1 MKIGVTGATGQLGSI
16 VVEKLKAKVSK
27 ENIIALARTPGK
39 AANLGVET
47 REFDYNNPE
56 NLKIA
61 LKGID
66 QLLLISS
73 NEIGQRAQ
81 HHGNVIEAAKIA
93 GVKWIVYTSLLHADT
108 SSLNLAGEHLAT
120 EKALKESG
128 IQFTLLRNGW
138 YSENYVG
145 SIQSALA
152 GGAFL
157 GSAGDGKISSAAR
170 ADFAEA
176 AVAVLTSEGHQGKIY
191 ELAGDEAYTLSELAA
206 EISKQ
211 TGKNIPYKNLPEIE
225 YANMLK
231 SFGVPEGLAFAIA
244 NWDTS
249 ISKGDLFDNDHIL
262 SKLIGRKTTP
272 ISQTVKDSL
281 NTSK

>member
-1 MKIGVTGATGQLGSI
+1 MKIGVTGATGHFGSMA
-16 VVEKLKAKVSK
+16 VEKLKAKVSK
-27 ENIIALARTPGK
+27 ENIVALVRTPDK
-39 AANLGVET
+39 AVNLGVET
-47 REFDYNNPE
+47 REFDYNNTE

-61 LKGID
+61 LNGID
-66 QLLLISS
+66 QLLLVSS
-73 NEIGQRAQ
+73 NEIGQRARQ
-81 HHGNVIEAAKIA
+81 HKNVIEAAKLA

-108 SSLNLAGEHLAT
+108 SSINLAGEHLAT

-138 YSENYVG
+138 YSENYTG

-170 ADFAEA
+170 VDLAEA
-176 AVAVLTSEGHQGKIY
+176 AVVVLTSEGHQGKIY

-231 SFGVPEGLAFAIA
+231 SFGVPEGFAFVIA

-249 ISKGDLFDNDHIL
+249 ISKGDLFDNDHML
-262 SKLIGRKTTP
+262 SKLIGRQSTP

-281 NTSK
+281 NNSK